1 MPTYL
6 SPGVYIEEVSS
17 GSAPIAGTSVA
28 GFIGIFKPSHL
39 SSSDS
44 SKYHINKIQEK
55 VAVKETD
62 QKEFELQSC
71 PDNLE
76 KSSVTFVRFVRFV
89 QTKKFTLENKKLSF
103 NDNNF
108 LPLKD
113 YEIKVDYYVTL
124 DSGKISKHS
133 SENVKVEHDGQKKFE
148 LRSCPENIEKSS
160 VTFVRSVQ
168 TEKFTLENKKLS
180 FNDNEFLPPKDYEI
194 IIDYFLN
201 TSVSSGE
208 IQLIANFT
216 EFKQFFGDFGDFGD
230 FTEDN
235 KDFKYFA
242 HAVYDFF
249 RNGGT
254 RAYVAWVSDAS
265 HEDEVLEKFKAI
277 DMITKVVSCKS
288 RKLGI

>member
-1 MPTYL
+1 
-6 SPGVYIEEVSS
+6 
-17 GSAPIAGTSVA
+17 
-28 GFIGIFKPSHL
+28 
-39 SSSDS
+39 
-44 SKYHINKIQEK
+44 
-55 VAVKETD
+55 
-62 QKEFELQSC
+62 
-71 PDNLE
+71 
-76 KSSVTFVRFVRFV
+76 
-89 QTKKFTLENKKLSF
+89 
-103 NDNNF
+103 
-108 LPLKD
+108 
-113 YEIKVDYYVTL
+113 L

-133 SENVKVEHDGQKKFE
+133 SENVKVEHDGQKKFG
-148 LRSCPENIEKSS
+148 LQSCPENIEKSS

-201 TSVSSGE
+201 TSVSSKDPKW
-208 IQLIANFT
+208 IANFT
-216 EFKQFFGDFGDFGD
+216 EFKQFFGDFGD

-242 HAVYDFF
+242 HAVYEFF

-265 HEDEVLEKFKAI
+265 DEDKVLEKFKAI
-277 DMITKVVSCKS
+277 DMITKIVSCKS

>member
-6 SPGVYIEEVSS
+6 SPGVYVEEVSS
-17 GSAPIAGTSVA
+17 GSAPIAGISVA

-39 SSSDS
+39 LSSDS
-44 SKYHINKIQEK
+44 SKYHINKIQER
-55 VAVKETD
+55 VAVKEKD

-71 PDNLE
+71 PDNPKE
-76 KSSVTFVRFVRFV
+76 SSVTFVRFV
-89 QTKKFTLENKKLSF
+89 QTKKFTLENNKLSF
-103 NDNNF
+103 NDNDF

-124 DSGKISKHS
+124 DSGKISKYP
-133 SENVKVEHDGQKKFE
+133 SEIVKVEQDGQKEFV
-148 LRSCPENIEKSS
+148 LPSSPDNLEKSS
-160 VTFVRSVQ
+160 VTFVRSLQ
-168 TEKFTLENKKLS
+168 TGMFTLENKKLS
-180 FNDNEFLPPKDYEI
+180 FKKNDFLPPKDYEI

-201 TSVSSGE
+201 TSVSSKE
-208 IQLIANFT
+208 IKSIANFT
-216 EFKQFFGDFGDFGD
+216 EFKQFFGDFGD

-277 DMITKVVSCKS
+277 DMITKIVSCKS